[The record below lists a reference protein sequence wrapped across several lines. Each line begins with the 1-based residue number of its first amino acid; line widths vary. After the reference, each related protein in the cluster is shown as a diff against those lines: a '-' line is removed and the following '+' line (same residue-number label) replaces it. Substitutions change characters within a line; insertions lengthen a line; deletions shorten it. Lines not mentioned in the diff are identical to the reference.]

1 MAHVPIVAQSRSRLR
16 VNSLISGYNCLTRA
30 YKENITMAA
39 DRFSFVLVSLCLSGA
54 AAAAPAI
61 AATDHAQPLSVQDL
75 VRLERVS
82 ELAVSPDGRRVA
94 YTLRSTDMEA
104 NKGRTGIW
112 LVDTGK
118 RAAAAARLT
127 DIAANSSSAEW
138 SADGHQVYYL
148 SNRSGSMQVWRVA
161 AGGNERR
168 GEIRNMDAPGAD
180 AVQITDLPLDVG
192 SFRISPTGN
201 RIVVSVEVFLDCP
214 DLACTKQRLEAA
226 AHSKAGGILYQQ
238 LFVRHWDTWS
248 DGRRSQLFAI
258 AVDDTARGTA
268 VNLSGGIGDV
278 PGKPFGGREDY
289 AISPDGTK
297 VAFSV
302 RATAGEPWSTNFDI
316 YQVSAAGGTPANL
329 TADNPAWDAQ
339 PAFSPDGSQ
348 LAYLA
353 MDRPGF
359 EADRF
364 HLVLLDLKS
373 GVRRPLTKNWDRSI
387 ASFAW
392 ARDGKSLFATA
403 DHLGQRPLWAI
414 DATTGRAS
422 AITGS
427 GEVEGFAVGTRKI
440 IYSSSSLGGPADL
453 YAVGFGGGQPE
464 QLTHVNQAALAQRKL
479 GEYQQFSFAGWNEEN
494 VFGYVVKPPDFKRDQ
509 KYPVAFVVHGG
520 PQGSFANSWNWRWNA
535 QTFAGAGYGVV
546 MIDFHGSTGY
556 GQAFT
561 DSISGDWGGKPLEDL
576 KLGLAAALAQNPW
589 LDGDH
594 VCALG
599 ASYGGY
605 MMNWIAGQWSDR
617 FKCIVSHDGIFDNRT
632 MYYSTEELWFPEWEN
647 GGPEYRNPKGY
658 AKHNPVDYVNNW
670 KTPTLVIHGQ
680 QDYRVPDSQGLAV
693 FTALQRQGV
702 PSELLYFPAENHWV
716 LKPADSIQWYDTVLA
731 WLNRWT
737 HP

>member
-1 MAHVPIVAQSRSRLR
+1 
-16 VNSLISGYNCLTRA
+16 
-30 YKENITMAA
+30 MAA
-39 DRFSFVLVSLCLSGA
+39 ERFSIALAVLALGSGA
-54 AAAAPAI
+54 FVGYAAPASRS
-61 AATDHAQPLSVQDL
+61 AADSTDRSQPFTVQDL
-75 VRLERVS
+75 VRLDRIS
-82 ELAVSPDGRRVA
+82 EIAVAPDGKRVA
-94 YTLRSTDMEA
+94 YTLRSTDMED

-112 LVDTGK
+112 MVDTGR
-118 RAAAAARLT
+118 RAAAAQRLT
-127 DIAANSSSAEW
+127 DIAANSNSAEW
-138 SADGHQVYYL
+138 SADGRFVYFL
-148 SNRSGSMQVWRVA
+148 SNRSGSTQVWRVA
-161 AGGNERR
+161 AGATEAR
-168 GEIRNMDAPGAD
+168 GQTRNMDAPGAD
-180 AVQITDLPLDVG
+180 ALQITDLPLDVG
-192 SFRISPTGN
+192 SFRVSPKGN
-201 RIVVSVEVFLDCP
+201 RIVVSVEVFLDCA
-214 DLACTKQRLEAA
+214 DLACSKQRLDAA
-226 AHSKAGGILYQQ
+226 AHSKAGGVLYSQ

-248 DGRRSQLFAI
+248 DGRRSQLYAM
-258 AVDDTARGTA
+258 ALDDVARGTP

-289 AISPDGTK
+289 AFSPDGTE

-302 RATAGEPWSTNFDI
+302 RAAAGEPWSTNFDI
-316 YQVSAAGGTPANL
+316 YKVAAEGGTPANL
-329 TADNPAWDAQ
+329 TADNPAWDGQ
-339 PAFSPDGSQ
+339 PAFSPDGTQ
-348 LAYLA
+348 LAYVA

-364 HLVLLDLKS
+364 HLVLLSLKS
-373 GVRRPLTKNWDRSI
+373 GVKRPLTQNWDRSI

-392 ARDGKSLFATA
+392 ARDGKEIYATT

-422 AITGS
+422 AITGA
-427 GEVEGFAVGTRKI
+427 GEVEGFAVGTRKVF
-440 IYSSSSLGGPADL
+440 YASSSLGGPADL
-453 YAVGFGGGQPE
+453 YAVGFAGGE
-464 QLTHVNQAALAQRKL
+464 SLQLTHVNQAALAQRKL
-479 GEYQQFSFAGWNEEN
+479 GEYAQFSFAGWNNEN
-494 VFGYVVKPPDFKRDQ
+494 VFGYVVKPPDFNHDR
-509 KYPVAFVVHGG
+509 KYPVAFLVHGG

-599 ASYGGY
+599 GSYGGY
-605 MMNWIAGQWSDR
+605 MMNWIAGQWPDR

-647 GGPEYRNPKGY
+647 GGPEYRNPAAY
-658 AKHNPVDYVNNW
+658 ARHNPVDYVTKW

-693 FTALQRQGV
+693 FTALQRQGI
-702 PSELLYFPAENHWV
+702 PSELLYFPTENHWV
-716 LKPADSIQWYDTVLA
+716 LKPADSIQWYDTVFA
-731 WLNRWT
+731 WMSRWL

>member
-1 MAHVPIVAQSRSRLR
+1 MMA
-16 VNSLISGYNCLTRA
+16 
-30 YKENITMAA
+30 E
-39 DRFSFVLVSLCLSGA
+39 RFSIVLASLVLGGGA
-54 AAAAPAI
+54 VNAHAASFAHPAAESA
-61 AATDHAQPLSVQDL
+61 DHAPPLTVQDL

-82 ELAVSPDGRRVA
+82 ELAVSPDGRRVV

-118 RAAAAARLT
+118 RAAAAVRLT

-138 SADGHQVYYL
+138 SADGRHIYYL

-180 AVQITDLPLDVG
+180 AVQITELPLDVG
-192 SFRISPTGN
+192 SFRVSPTGK
-201 RIVVSVEVFLDCP
+201 RILVSIEVFLDCP
-214 DLACTKQRLEAA
+214 DLTCTKQRLDRA
-226 AHSKAGGILYQQ
+226 AHSQAGGILYSQ

-248 DGRRSQLFAI
+248 DGRRSQLYSI
-258 AVDDTARGTA
+258 ALDDVARGTP

-278 PGKPFGGREDY
+278 PSKPFGGREDY

-302 RATAGEPWSTNFDI
+302 RAVVGEPWSTNFDI
-316 YQVSAAGGTPANL
+316 YEVPAEGGTVANL

-364 HLVLLDLKS
+364 HLVLLNLKS
-373 GVRRPLTKNWDRSI
+373 GVRRPLTQNWDRSI

-392 ARDGKSLFATA
+392 ASDGKGLFATA

-414 DATTGRAS
+414 DAATGRAS
-422 AITGS
+422 AITAS
-427 GEVEGFAVGTRKI
+427 GEVEGFSVGTKRI
-440 IYSSSSLGGPADL
+440 IYASSNLGGPADL

-464 QLTHVNQAALAQRKL
+464 QLTHVNQAALALRKL
-479 GEYQQFSFAGWNEEN
+479 GDYEQFSFAGWNDEN
-494 VFGYVVKPPDFKRDQ
+494 VFGYVVKPPDFKRDK

-589 LDGDH
+589 LDGNH

-632 MYYSTEELWFPEWEN
+632 MYYTTEELWFPEWEN
-647 GGPEYRNPKGY
+647 GGPEYRNPKAY
-658 AKHNPVDYVNNW
+658 AKHNPVDYVSNW

-702 PSELLYFPAENHWV
+702 PSELLYFPTENHWV